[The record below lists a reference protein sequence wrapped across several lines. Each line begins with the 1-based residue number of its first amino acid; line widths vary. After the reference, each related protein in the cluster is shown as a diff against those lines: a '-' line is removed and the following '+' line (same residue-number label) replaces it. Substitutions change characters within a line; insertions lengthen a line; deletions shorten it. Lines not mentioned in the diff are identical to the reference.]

1 MNDINCILENQKK
14 YFNERKTRDLK
25 FRLNKLRLL
34 KSAIKIQE
42 EDIMEA
48 LKKDL
53 NKPYFE
59 SYETEIAMVIDE
71 LNHTIKNLPKW
82 IKTKRIKSSILSF
95 PSKGYIY
102 SEPYGV
108 VLIMSPWNYPF
119 QLSIMPLIGA
129 IAAGNCCIIKPSEY
143 STNTSKIVED
153 IVKEVFLSCHVCVI
167 EGDKDI
173 SKEILRE
180 KFDYIFFTGSEEVGK
195 IVMKAVAKNLTPL
208 TLELGGKSPC
218 IIDSECNLS
227 LSAKRVVWGKFLNA
241 GQTCVAPD
249 YVLVHKSI
257 KEKFINEMRRYI
269 NIFYK
274 GESKDFPRIINKFHF
289 QRLINLLYSD
299 GNIEIGGQYNKDTL
313 QLYPTIINSIDWES
327 NIMKEEIFGPILPI
341 IEYDSIDE
349 VIDKIN
355 SRAKP
360 LALYYFSSN
369 KENQKKL
376 LESTSFGGGCIND
389 TIMHLA
395 SPYMPFGGVG
405 SSGMGSYHG
414 HKSFET
420 FSHKKSILK
429 RSTKLDINLRY
440 PPYGENIKVLK
451 RIIK

>member
-1 MNDINCILENQKK
+1 
-14 YFNERKTRDLK
+14 
-25 FRLNKLRLL
+25 
-34 KSAIKIQE
+34 
-42 EDIMEA
+42 
-48 LKKDL
+48 
-53 NKPYFE
+53 
-59 SYETEIAMVIDE
+59 
-71 LNHTIKNLPKW
+71 
-82 IKTKRIKSSILSF
+82 
-95 PSKGYIY
+95 
-102 SEPYGV
+102 
-108 VLIMSPWNYPF
+108 
-119 QLSIMPLIGA
+119 
-129 IAAGNCCIIKPSEY
+129 
-143 STNTSKIVED
+143 
-153 IVKEVFLSCHVCVI
+153 
-167 EGDKDI
+167 
-173 SKEILRE
+173 
-180 KFDYIFFTGSEEVGK
+180 
-195 IVMKAVAKNLTPL
+195 MKAAAENLTPL

-289 QRLINLLYSD
+289 QRLINLLSSD

-313 QLYPTIINSIDWES
+313 QLYPTIINNIDWES

-376 LESTSFGGGCIND
+376 LERTSFGGGCIND
-389 TIMHLA
+389 TIMHLT

-440 PPYGENIKVLK
+440 PPYGENIKVFK
-451 RIIK
+451 KNN